1 MPCFRADRQP
11 NGRVESAPAAL
22 TAAGREKL
30 GGVDVT
36 LLGTG
41 APQGLPRPGC
51 PCAACATAVGD
62 GARAAT
68 ALLVD
73 GVLLID
79 LTPGPAF
86 AAARAGRSLAGVR
99 QVLLSH
105 PHDGPAMEVPAGLP
119 QPGRVADGREL
130 ALLDG
135 HRVRAVAVD
144 IPGTGYEISGTDGER
159 LLYLPPGAAPAG
171 LPGGTGRAAGGGDR
185 GQGGAGPYDLV
196 LLDVLERPDALARLR
211 AGGLVDAA
219 TDVVAVH
226 VDHGVPPG
234 PELHRRLAAVG
245 ARAVADGSA
254 LVVGEYH
261 AVPDLPRRTLVLGG
275 ARSGKSVEAERRLAA
290 FPDVVYVAT
299 GGTRDGD
306 EDWAQRVSLHR
317 ERRPGSWR
325 TVETC
330 DLVPLLEAGRPGK
343 AAAPAGQE
351 AAGAGRDAGAVWP
364 GVEAAGPGADAAGAV
379 AGSGAGRAVD
389 ASPLLI
395 DCLALWLTHVMDEVG
410 AWDDETW
417 EAGGR
422 QALRERTDALVAAV
436 RATPR
441 PVVAVSNEVGS
452 GVVPATPAGR
462 RFRDELGRL
471 NAAFAAECE
480 QVLLVVAGQA
490 LALRG

>member
-1 MPCFRADRQP
+1 M
-11 NGRVESAPAAL
+11 
-22 TAAGREKL
+22 
-30 GGVDVT
+30 DVT

-41 APQGLPRPGC
+41 APRGLPRPGC

-119 QPGRVADGREL
+119 QPARVADGREL

-144 IPGTGYEISGTDGER
+144 IPGTGYEITGADGER

-171 LPGGTGRAAGGGDR
+171 LAAGGDR
-185 GQGGAGPYDLV
+185 GQAGAVPYDMV

-234 PELHRRLAAVG
+234 PELHRRLAAAG
-245 ARAVADGSA
+245 ARAVADGSS

-275 ARSGKSVEAERRLAA
+275 ARSGKSVEAERRLEA

-330 DLVPLLEAGRPGK
+330 DLVPLLEAGRPGRE
-343 AAAPAGQE
+343 AARPGREAGRPSEVGGPGREAASPGDIGGPGAE
-351 AAGAGRDAGAVWP
+351 AAGGVAG
-364 GVEAAGPGADAAGAV
+364 
-379 AGSGAGRAVD
+379 AGSGAGRAAD

-410 AWDDETW
+410 AWDEETW
-417 EAGGR
+417 AAGGR

-436 RATPR
+436 RATSR